1 MFVPVG
7 LYGAQKWMRA
17 GYRWCEMTLQSR
29 RITMLKYARK
39 AMKILD
45 PNMPNGTY
53 DWRDGRRVTKEGV
66 RLYIE
71 GTDTLAGR
79 YAGSDLLCRD

>member
-1 MFVPVG
+1 MVAFSSLMVSHMK
-7 LYGAQKWMRA
+7 L
-17 GYRWCEMTLQSR
+17 TQSGKALTR
-29 RITMLKYARK
+29 PS

-45 PNMPNGTY
+45 PHMRDGVHE
-53 DWRDGRRVTKEGV
+53 WRDGTRVVKEGV

-79 YAGSDLLCRD
+79 YIHLYSC